1 MKKLLRY
8 DFAIALLLSLILP
21 DMIEAQPGRGMGP
34 SGSITGTIVGDDT
47 GEPIPGATVAIWNAA
62 DSTLV
67 TGAASKGNGTIAIE
81 GLRPG
86 SFYLRIS
93 TLGYKVQIIP
103 SVEITRSSMTF
114 DFGTVRMS
122 LDEEYEADKVTIIGD
137 RADIEFR
144 SDRTVYNVENQ
155 PVTSGGNAI
164 DVLKNVPQI
173 EVDIDDNVSL
183 RGSQNVAIHIND
195 RPIPISGEALTGF
208 LKGLPADMVKSVEV
222 IPNPSAKYDP
232 DGMAGIIN
240 IVLEKAKDN
249 GGVSGS
255 VNLSLGTSESYN
267 VSGSLNLRQS
277 KLNLFSSY
285 SFRYNEWESE
295 GGVLREN
302 RVLDPITL
310 LNEDFLGNSL
320 SRSPL
325 LNTSL
330 DYFLDDVNSL
340 SLSALVSHRSGR
352 GDNTISYALSELG
365 SSLIDTTL
373 RNSPSDQSRLHMDYM
388 LGYQWVKE
396 TSRHEFSVEARYFSD
411 ESENHGSYVER
422 LGGELALDSVV
433 ERQSTLSNNK
443 DFGGTFRLDYIR
455 PIGEQGRLETG
466 YKGDLTRI
474 NNEFYSETYNTSTG
488 EFQPDIDLN
497 NEFTYDEHIH
507 ALYAIYNRQFG
518 DFDAQVGL
526 RAEQAL
532 TDFNLKTTSENVE
545 NDYFSL
551 FPSAAVSYAFGQ
563 MTRLRASYSRRIKR
577 PGVWR
582 LNPFPRYEDRLN
594 LRRGNPYLR
603 PEYINAF
610 ELGFNQ
616 FTSWGSFSLSLYYRH
631 SSDLIERW
639 LTIDSNGV
647 STVSWENFA
656 TTETYGA
663 EVVGTF
669 RLKDRLRGFANLSLY
684 QFDLDGNN
692 IETDL
697 TNNSFGWSVS
707 GNATVSILSW
717 LDFQANYFYRA
728 PIKISRGEITAMQSF
743 DGALR
748 ASFLNDKASLSLRV
762 SDIFNRMKF
771 DLYRDDPNY
780 YIEIDRKWESR
791 RATLTF
797 SWNFGQ
803 QDQNR
808 QRRRQRRDGGDGQ
821 EGGTPAGVGF

>member
-8 DFAIALLLSLILP
+8 GFAIALLLSLILP

-67 TGAASKGNGTIAIE
+67 TGAASKGDGTIAIE
-81 GLRPG
+81 RLRPG

-325 LNTSL
+325 LNKSL

-616 FTSWGSFSLSLYYRH
+616 FTSWGSFSLSPYYRH

>member
-8 DFAIALLLSLILP
+8 GFAIALLLSLILP
-21 DMIEAQPGRGMGP
+21 DMVEAQPGGGMGP

-67 TGAASKGNGTIAIE
+67 TGAASKGDGTIAIE

-183 RGSQNVAIHIND
+183 RGSQNVVIHIND

-455 PIGEQGRLETG
+455 PIGEQGRLEIG

-532 TDFNLKTTSENVE
+532 TDFNLKTTSE

-616 FTSWGSFSLSLYYRH
+616 FTSWGSFSLSPYYRH

>member
-8 DFAIALLLSLILP
+8 GFAIALLLPLILP
-21 DMIEAQPGRGMGP
+21 DMVEAQPGRGMGP

-67 TGAASKGNGTIAIE
+67 TGAASKGDGTIAIE

-183 RGSQNVAIHIND
+183 RGSQNVVIHIND

-532 TDFNLKTTSENVE
+532 TDFNLKTTSEN
-545 NDYFSL
+545 DYFSL

-616 FTSWGSFSLSLYYRH
+616 FTSWGSFSLSPYYRH